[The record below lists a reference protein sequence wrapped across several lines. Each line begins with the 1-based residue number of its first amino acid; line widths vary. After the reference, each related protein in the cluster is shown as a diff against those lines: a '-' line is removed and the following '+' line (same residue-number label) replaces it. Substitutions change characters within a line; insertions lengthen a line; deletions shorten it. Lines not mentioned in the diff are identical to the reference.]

1 LDRAP
6 QPILARA
13 VGVSW
18 SSKFGGGK
26 KVMVRVRGVWWWWVP
41 QPEKLHTFSAV
52 KLRMWSWNC
61 WCSRK
66 KACLAGHPVL
76 FLYLR
81 LVAELLAQV
90 FFGGMVFCFLFEWI
104 DGTKP
109 VGNIF
114 RHLIG

>member
-1 LDRAP
+1 MVRGRGVCGGS
-6 QPILARA
+6 QKIL
-13 VGVSW
+13 
-18 SSKFGGGK
+18 GGGNSNIFYFHPYLGK
-26 KVMVRVRGVWWWWVP
+26 IPIWVETTN
-41 QPEKLHTFSAV
+41 QNRTLEPEKLHTFSAV

-90 FFGGMVFCFLFEWI
+90 FFGGMV
-104 DGTKP
+104 
-109 VGNIF
+109 
-114 RHLIG
+114 